1 MQGNL
6 SVLFPKW
13 ADEVNTTLLKNNS
26 LCIALLSL
34 EGDLLFA
41 NPAMQSLFKEQ
52 QPSRNFINPTFEAL
66 IQERSEKAQIYSGY
80 ITIGDLQSVNTSIEA
95 EVYRKK
101 GEILIIGG
109 IDPEKLVDQNQ
120 KLHKLNKEIN
130 NLQRQL
136 IREKYNLEQALTQ
149 LNRANHELEELNA
162 TKDKLFSVIA
172 HDLKNPFVVLLGFSE
187 LLVSNIEKG
196 NKENLL
202 QFAQN
207 IHRSSEQT
215 YNLLINLLDW
225 AKLQRGKIQPIMEK
239 VHTGRL
245 VDEVALLLEQQLSKK
260 GLKLITRIDFQGDV
274 VSDREMILFL
284 LRNLLTNAIKFSH
297 ANSEIRLTVKQ
308 NDDDVLFVIS
318 DQGVGISKKLQ
329 DRLFDIK
336 ENSSTRGTQGERGT
350 GLGLVMCR
358 DFVELI
364 GGKIWVESEENKGSD
379 FMFTIPL
386 KKEK

>member
-1 MQGNL
+1 MSENY

-13 ADEVNTTLLKNNS
+13 ADEVNTTLLKNHS

-41 NPAMQSLFKEQ
+41 NPAMKSLFKEQ
-52 QPSRNFINPTFEAL
+52 QPSQNFINPSFETL
-66 IQERSEKAQIYSGY
+66 VRKDSEKTQIYSGY

-95 EVYRKK
+95 EVYRKN

-109 IDPEKLVDQNQ
+109 IDPNKLVYQNQ
-120 KLHKLNKEIN
+120 KLHQLNKDIN

-136 IREKYNLEQALTQ
+136 IREKHNLEQALKQ
-149 LNRANHELEELNA
+149 LNKANIELEELNA

-187 LLVSNIEKG
+187 LLLKNIENG
-196 NKENLL
+196 SKENLM

-207 IHRSSEQT
+207 IHKSSEQT
-215 YNLLINLLDW
+215 YNLLINLLEW
-225 AKLQRGKIQPIMEK
+225 ARLQRGQIKPNMERLQIK
-239 VHTGRL
+239 RL
-245 VDEVALLLEQQLSKK
+245 VDEVTLLMEQQFQRKE
-260 GLKLITRIDFQGDV
+260 LKLIKNIDFQNDV
-274 VSDREMILFL
+274 ISDREIILFL

-297 ANSEIRLTVKQ
+297 TKSEVGITVKQ
-308 NDDDVLFVIS
+308 HNHDLLFVIS
-318 DQGVGISKKLQ
+318 DQGVGISSKVQ
-329 DRLFDIK
+329 GTLFDIR

-358 DFVELI
+358 DFVKLI
-364 GGKIWVESEENKGSD
+364 GGEIWVESEENKGSR
-379 FMFTIPL
+379 FMFSLPL
-386 KKEK
+386 NGG